1 LRYNNI
7 NGADIG
13 SDGDRT
19 GLPSGGKRP
28 SRQAGSVKF
37 VNEVNDVGLS
47 PVEKRVKEMLLRR
60 VNRCSNRLIFGRHGN

>member
-1 LRYNNI
+1 MRYNNI

-47 PVEKRVKEMLLRR
+47 PVEKRR